1 MRNNEFVRRK
11 HWKNS
16 RELYWKM
23 RKRKKAE
30 FIMNSAF
37 CRCGRWDLNPH
48 DRIDHKIL
56 SLARLPIPTLPQML
70 LLSATNNM
78 ILLFLQNVNILD
90 EKILEI
96 WEKMRWE
103 RILALFLA
111 RISIIM
117 VRMTEGMSK

>member
-1 MRNNEFVRRK
+1 M
-11 HWKNS
+11 
-16 RELYWKM
+16 
-23 RKRKKAE
+23 
-30 FIMNSAF
+30 
-37 CRCGRWDLNPH
+37 NPH